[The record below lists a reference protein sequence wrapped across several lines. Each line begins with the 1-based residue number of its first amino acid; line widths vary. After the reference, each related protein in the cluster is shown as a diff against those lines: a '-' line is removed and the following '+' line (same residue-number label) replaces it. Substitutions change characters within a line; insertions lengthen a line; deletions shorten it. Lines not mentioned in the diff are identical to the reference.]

1 MTHDQVQTIINEA
14 AKNLPGYLAL
24 ILTKECMVDIEEF
37 GMDVKWPDDLSLV
50 DAEQIMGALQTAA
63 EYCKTAAEHYQPP
76 LHPWQIN

>member
-24 ILTKECMVDIEEF
+24 ILTTECKVEIDEF
-37 GMDVKWPDDLSLV
+37 GLDVHWPDDV
-50 DAEQIMGALQTAA
+50 GIEEAEQIMDALH
-63 EYCKTAAEHYQPP
+63 TAAEHYQPP